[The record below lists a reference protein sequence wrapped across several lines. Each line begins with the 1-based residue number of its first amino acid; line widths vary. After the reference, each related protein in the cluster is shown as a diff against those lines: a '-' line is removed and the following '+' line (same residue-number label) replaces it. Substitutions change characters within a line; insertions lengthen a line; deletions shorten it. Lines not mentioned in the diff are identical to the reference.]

1 MLLVG
6 VSCGLLWSTVPTF
19 LWRTVPMF
27 LWRHWEQN
35 CWNIQSG
42 QLVTLCRFQLEY

>member
-1 MLLVG
+1 MAKNHKLVGMLHVG

-19 LWRTVPMF
+19 LWCTFPTF

-35 CWNIQSG
+35 
-42 QLVTLCRFQLEY
+42 F